1 MLSEMTVCDLNAPP
15 PPPPVAGYE
24 KRPVL
29 KLCSVVGLT
38 NS

>member
-1 MLSEMTVCDLNAPP
+1 MLSEMTVCDLNA